1 MASVFAMR
9 ERARNRGRFV
19 GHAVALVIVV
29 VLAACGGHVSASQ
42 GDAGD
47 RMERLSKVVMQLAR
61 SAQAALGAQQ
71 VNPDDADGII
81 RAALARNA
89 NDRKEVEDYQLR
101 TAVLRDEKGR
111 WRPVMLLCTKDGG
124 QALIERMDC
133 QESALYGQHW
143 RAEPPMPCEV
153 TIREVRAVCPQK

>member
-1 MASVFAMR
+1 MASVFMMR
-9 ERARNRGRFV
+9 ERARSRRRFV
-19 GHAVALVIVV
+19 GHVVGLAIVC

-42 GDAGD
+42 GGD
-47 RMERLSKVVMQLAR
+47 DSRMERLSRVVMQLAR
-61 SAQAALGAQQ
+61 SAQAALGDHQ
-71 VNPDDADGII
+71 VSPDDADGII

-89 NDRKEVEDYQLR
+89 NDRKEVEGYQLR

-124 QALIERMDC
+124 QALIERLDC

-143 RAEPPMPCEV
+143 RVEPPMPCEITV
-153 TIREVRAVCPQK
+153 HEVRAVCPQK